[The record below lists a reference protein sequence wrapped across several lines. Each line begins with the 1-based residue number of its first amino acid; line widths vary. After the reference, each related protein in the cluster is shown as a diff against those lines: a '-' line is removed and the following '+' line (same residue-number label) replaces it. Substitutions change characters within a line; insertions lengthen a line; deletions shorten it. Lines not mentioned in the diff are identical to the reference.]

1 MNGEIPKDYLA
12 IPLREGRTVR
22 RINVAI
28 IEKDFGDMIKEQRYT
43 NMHHALV
50 SLFVLRHQE
59 VARSNELF
67 VVSALEHYIKHTTH
81 IYLALTEENVVVGYA
96 LADKN
101 YVHDIFVAKEYR
113 QDRIGVSLV
122 NMIMHKNQEAHYI
135 NFLSKRSDPF
145 AYETYFFTKLKAC
158 HVNCGYHGDHFT
170 RSHQVTN
177 EFAVRETRRKEI
189 TGRLAV
195 LAADYEVVQGK
206 VKLDGL
212 FSAKQLHLLAELA
225 ELEEGTR

>member
-12 IPLREGRTVR
+12 IPLQEGRTVR
-22 RINVAI
+22 SINVAVI
-28 IEKDFGDMIKEQRYT
+28 QKDFGDMLKEQRYT

-50 SLFVLRHQE
+50 SLFVMRNQE
-59 VARSNELF
+59 VAPSNEVF
-67 VVSALEHYIKHTTH
+67 VISALEHYIKHTTH
-81 IYLALTEENVVVGYA
+81 IYLALTEENVVIGYA
-96 LADKN
+96 LADKA

-113 QDRIGVSLV
+113 RDRIGISLV
-122 NMIMHKNQEAHYI
+122 NMIMHKNQEAEYV
-135 NFLSKRSDPF
+135 NFLSKREKKEPCES
-145 AYETYFFTKLKAC
+145 YFFSKLEAS
-158 HVNCGYHGDHFT
+158 HPHCGYNNDHFKH
-170 RSHQVTN
+170 SHQVVN
-177 EFAVRETRRKEI
+177 QVARREKARKEI

-212 FSAKQLHLLAELA
+212 FSVKQLHLLAELA